1 MPNDFQVNFLN
12 GLEMAR
18 STQGAK
24 LDAMQQAASMQ
35 YQISA
40 KQMDFQMGLLKLRE
54 SQAAQ
59 AVEMRMA
66 QDEHELEMK
75 KNALMVEK
83 FEMEKQVVSA
93 KMEDDKLASA
103 AGAALQMWQVGLRDE
118 GIVPGSVNEFR
129 ATDQWLASGVKLSK
143 DARVHTRAVAEY
155 DARKTQMQE
164 TFFNNGLTYLNKI
177 NASRSV
183 TVGGEETGVAMTDKM
198 YGVGNEGE
206 LEVVLEQ
213 FKRGAELGHEP
224 SQRMYARV
232 QGLLEG
238 VTAPA
243 PGVKDAAKTAT
254 DTLRQ
259 EFIEPRAPGQA
270 EGLKYPESSSAAIK
284 QARMDWRSED
294 VALAGQYIEGARA
307 RLEEIQ
313 RQARAS
319 RSEADVAAAARAASA
334 LSDLEAAAKDDTGL
348 PGFVT
353 NSAIGRA
360 FSLGG
365 GAVYRQDTSAG
376 AGREYE
382 TRIASPTLRQLENLP
397 LAASPQALLDEIS
410 KIHQAVRSRRGLS
423 REFVPY

>member
-129 ATDQWLASGVKLSK
+129 ATDTWLNQGVKLSK
-143 DARVHTRAVAEY
+143 DERVHTRAVAEY
-155 DARKTQMQE
+155 NARKTQMQE
-164 TFFNNGLTYLNKI
+164 TFFTNGLTYLNKI
-177 NASRSV
+177 NASRTESRV
-183 TVGGEETGVAMTDKM
+183 DPETGETASDKM

-243 PGVKDAAKTAT
+243 PGVKDAANAGGSLLSEYGAT
-254 DTLRQ
+254 KPMGRGFTGGDTDAQ
-259 EFIEPRAPGQA
+259 VDEAV
-270 EGLKYPESSSAAIK
+270 SA
-284 QARMDWRSED
+284 
-294 VALAGQYIEGARA
+294 L
-307 RLEEIQ
+307 
-313 RQARAS
+313 S
-319 RSEADVAAAARAASA
+319 RSEAEKYTDTARTKLETAYQGYLQTGDSRSAKIVASRLAK
-334 LSDLEAAAKDDTGL
+334 LDLLQQAVNAPGERVDQTGFA
-348 PGFVT
+348 PG
-353 NSAIGRA
+353 
-360 FSLGG
+360 
-365 GAVYRQDTSAG
+365 AG
-376 AGREYE
+376 AYSMSGPRRTSSTTY
-382 TRIASPTLRQLENLP
+382 TPTKMDLWNLSQMTDPEAMVGEIDAILQRRQTNVL
-397 LAASPQALLDEIS
+397 
-410 KIHQAVRSRRGLS
+410 
-423 REFVPY
+423 Y